1 MAYQLSKSIPKDR
14 GFKSTKISQFDQV
27 HLKKKNKK
35 SIIFHPLRE
44 IIHDRI
50 IRRIS
55 QKENQK
61 RKSLKRLNLLLSID
75 GSLLP
80 VVDINFLLFFLV
92 HSLRAYDFLIIITK
106 TKVFQ

>member
-1 MAYQLSKSIPKDR
+1 MAYQLSKGI
-14 GFKSTKISQFDQV
+14 FKNRSLKSAERCQSHKI

-35 SIIFHPLRE
+35 SIIFHPLCE

-61 RKSLKRLNLLLSID
+61 RKSLKRLNLLFSID
-75 GSLLP
+75 GSLLSII
-80 VVDINFLLFFLV
+80 DINFLLFFLI
-92 HSLRAYDFLIIITK
+92 HSDLAYHLVIISPK